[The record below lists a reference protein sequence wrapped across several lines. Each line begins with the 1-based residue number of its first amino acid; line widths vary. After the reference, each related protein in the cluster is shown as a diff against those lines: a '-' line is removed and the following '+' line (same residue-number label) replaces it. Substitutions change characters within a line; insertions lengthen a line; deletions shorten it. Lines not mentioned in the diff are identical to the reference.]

1 MEAVEQRKIIKA
13 VRNEPALAEV
23 FKVPILSLPTSLL
36 FVVFYVGFGATTYMY
51 LQGAISWPLVIV
63 ANAIFIYISFTLFH

>member
-1 MEAVEQRKIIKA
+1 MVTGRYLNGGELPMEAVEQRKIIKA

-36 FVVFYVGFGATTYMY
+36 FWCSM
-51 LQGAISWPLVIV
+51 
-63 ANAIFIYISFTLFH
+63 